1 MRRRV
6 GGARAGGHGDVR
18 GTVLAPVDVLHVQ
31 IHLELALGRLKEV
44 VEPLERLNVPLV
56 RRQLVQVDLLVGLEH
71 ALHPVLLLLLL
82 LGMVR
87 HPQAVASNRWW
98 WSMEVLVI

>member
-1 MRRRV
+1 MRGRV
-6 GGARAGGHGDVR
+6 GGAGGHGDVR

-82 LGMVR
+82 GMVR
-87 HPQAVASNRWW
+87 HPQAVAPYWWW
-98 WSMEVLVI
+98 WSVEVLVI